1 MKETREFKNG
11 NTKLEVEF
19 DPEELTRYK
28 EKIISEMSI
37 VDQYMTESPEESY
50 YSPKYPSIKRRKDIQ
65 IRNYREWY
73 IPWIDVWNLYC
84 SSYDRYVIPHIARL
98 IDDILTGKPED
109 IAKAIDDIKELRYGK
124 EYIPIHQTV
133 KEYTSIIAKYKEYH
147 AAYPYSQ
154 LCHKAEAKVAEEN
167 INKYISILLDDE
179 YAEKFR
185 VYYETVSQMI
195 LVRKSEEEQVI
206 EQTQAGLTR
215 KLIPNKK

>member
-1 MKETREFKNG
+1 MKETIEFKNG

-37 VDQYMTESPEESY
+37 VDHYMTESPEESY

-65 IRNYREWY
+65 IRNYREWSR
-73 IPWIDVWNLYC
+73 PWIDVWDLYC

-98 IDDILTGKPED
+98 IDDILNGKPED
-109 IAKAIDDIKELRYGK
+109 TSKAIDDIKELRCGK

-147 AAYPYSQ
+147 ATYPYSP

-195 LVRKSEEEQVI
+195 LVRKSEEEQIVI
-206 EQTQAGLTR
+206 QEHTELKR
-215 KLIPNKK
+215 MLVPNKK